1 MTAAAPRPVAAVT
14 GGRRGIGRACA
25 LALAGD
31 GFNVVVVDLEQ
42 DAAAEA
48 TLAEIT
54 DLGAGARFI
63 AGDVADLDG
72 HEALAGAVF
81 DAFGRLDCLV
91 SNAGVSVLSRG
102 DLLDVTVE
110 SFDRVVGVNL
120 RGTFFLA
127 QAAARRMVAAPAGD
141 HARSLIFVTSAN
153 AAAASIE
160 RGEYCMAKAGASMMA
175 RLFALRLAPHDIGVH
190 EVRPGV
196 IRTDMTAPATGKYDR
211 LFAEGLAP
219 IARWGEPQD
228 VGRAVAALASG
239 AFAYATGDAV
249 HVDGGMHIER
259 F

>member
-1 MTAAAPRPVAAVT
+1 MTAAGSRPVAAVT

-25 LALAGD
+25 LALARD
-31 GFNVVVVDLEQ
+31 GFDVVVVDLELES
-42 DAAAEA
+42 AAEA
-48 TLAEIT
+48 TLAEIEGV
-54 DLGAGARFI
+54 GAGARFLC
-63 AGDVADLDG
+63 GDVADLAG
-72 HEALAGAVF
+72 HDDLAEAVF

-102 DLLDVTVE
+102 DLLDISAE
-110 SFDRVVGVNL
+110 SFDRVVAVNL

-127 QAAARRMVAAPAGD
+127 QAVARRMVAAPAHGP
-141 HARSLIFVTSAN
+141 ARSLIFVTSAN
-153 AAAASIE
+153 AAAASVE

-175 RLFALRLAPHDIGVH
+175 RLFALRLAPHGICVH

-196 IRTDMTAPATGKYDR
+196 IRTDMTAPATAKYDR

-219 IARWGEPQD
+219 IARWGEPDD